1 MSAKQLLILGA
12 AVLMSFLSR
21 GALTGETQRPVV
33 CRAELAID
41 PAQLESYK
49 AVVKGEIDT
58 SVRVE
63 PGVLAIYCVA
73 EKDNPRS
80 VTPVEDAHLGYPA
93 SSSSRAFASWRSA
106 VSKPSVNHL

>member
-12 AVLMSFLSR
+12 AVLMSFLSG
-21 GALTGETQRPVV
+21 GARTSEIQRPVMR
-33 CRAELAID
+33 RAELDID

-49 AVVKGEIDT
+49 AVVKEEIET

-73 EKDNPRS
+73 EKDNSRS
-80 VTPVEDAHLGYPA
+80 VTPVEDANLGYPA
-93 SSSSRAFASWRSA
+93 SFSSRAFAS
-106 VSKPSVNHL
+106 